1 MPGARPIIIALT
13 FAACAV
19 FGLSATPAGAAGPF
33 SPMIGT
39 WSGSGQARLDGGRTE
54 ALKCKAYYT
63 DRGAGSAI
71 GISLRCASA
80 SARIELRASLKSSA
94 GSISGSWEERQ
105 YNAVGTV
112 SGQASGNRVN
122 LSITGGGL
130 SGSMSVTT
138 TGGSQ
143 SVSITTAGTA
153 LRGVNIGLSRD

>member
-1 MPGARPIIIALT
+1 MHGARPTTLLPLAVAAAIGLTSLPAL
-13 FAACAV
+13 
-19 FGLSATPAGAAGPF
+19 AAGPF
-33 SPMIGT
+33 TPLIGT

-54 ALKCKAYYT
+54 TLKCKAYYT

-80 SARIELRASLKSSA
+80 SARIELRANLTSSA

-105 YNAVGTV
+105 YNAVGSV

-138 TGGSQ
+138 SGGSQ